1 MKVSSDQMIVTISSM
16 TFQILLINSKDSSYN
31 TVNWKF
37 SQMILIIINSKYS
50 LDDTVSSNDCSYD
63 AVSSM
68 SSSNDTLVYNVILE
82 YQFSQC
88 WWILLKLLEF

>member
-1 MKVSSDQMIVTISSM
+1 
-16 TFQILLINSKDSSYN
+16 
-31 TVNWKF
+31 
-37 SQMILIIINSKYS
+37 MILIIINSKYS

-88 WWILLKLLEF
+88 